1 MFLRTMTITAVV
13 AASLTGCGGT
23 SGGGASGA
31 QQNIAGQICGQRGAA
46 KPEYSRTIPKIDG
59 GATSLSGAGSTFVA
73 PVMSVWTKNY
83 SESDGV
89 QVAYQ
94 PIGSGG
100 GVQQIVAGTVDFGAS
115 DTPMKDSEVAG
126 AKFGPLP
133 DIPLTLGAV
142 IPAYHVK

>member
-1 MFLRTMTITAVV
+1 MFRTMTITAVV
-13 AASLTGCGGT
+13 GIVTASLTACGST
-23 SGGGASGA
+23 SGGGTASTPQQA
-31 QQNIAGQICGQRGAA
+31 QAGQICGQQAAA
-46 KPEYSRTIPKIDG
+46 KPGYPRTIPKVGG

-100 GVQQIVAGTVDFGAS
+100 GGQQIV
-115 DTPMKDSEVAG
+115 P
-126 AKFGPLP
+126 
-133 DIPLTLGAV
+133 
-142 IPAYHVK
+142 

>member
-1 MFLRTMTITAVV
+1 MFPHITITAVVAIV
-13 AASLTGCGGT
+13 AASLTGCGST
-23 SGGGASGA
+23 SGGEAAGTTQQA
-31 QQNIAGQICGQRGAA
+31 QPGQICGQQAAA
-46 KPEYSRTIPKIDG
+46 KPGYPRSIPKIGG

-115 DTPMKDSEVAG
+115 DTPMKDGEVA
-126 AKFGPLP
+126 
-133 DIPLTLGAV
+133 V
-142 IPAYHVK
+142 